1 METEPDRN
9 SHRYTGNFA
18 IGANAV
24 RFVDFAIEFANCFR
38 LVRWIFEE
46 EGRKTKTQAR
56 KPGKLFRRLHSRKS
70 ALLFR
75 LLRGELARI
84 SQRIDGIDVFI
95 RSHGF
100 DPRKTQRES
109 TRMACARLN

>member
-1 METEPDRN
+1 LETEPDRN

-46 EGRKTKTQAR
+46 K
-56 KPGKLFRRLHSRKS
+56 GKRNKNAS
-70 ALLFR
+70 AK
-75 LLRGELARI
+75 A
-84 SQRIDGIDVFI
+84 
-95 RSHGF
+95 
-100 DPRKTQRES
+100 
-109 TRMACARLN
+109 